1 MTDARDS
8 TTLILVRHGE
18 TGWNRIKRIQGQI
31 DIALSPRG
39 ERQAALLAGRID
51 AERVAARE
59 GARKGAAAAD
69 LPPALGR
76 IDAVVSSDLLRAMQ
90 TAAPI
95 ARAAGVD
102 VLADANLRE
111 RHYGVFQGHDAAQIQ
126 TRWPQAHARW
136 KTHDPDFA
144 PEGGESLRALYAR
157 VVGALGAIA
166 SRHPGRTVVC
176 VAHGGVLDCAYRFA
190 AALPLTE
197 PRACPLLNGSVNR
210 IVWQGAAGDA
220 GSARAQVLGWA
231 DTAHLAQLVETRDD
245 E

>member
-1 MTDARDS
+1 MTDTLER

-39 ERQAALLAGRID
+39 ERQAALLAARID
-51 AERVAARE
+51 AERAAVRE
-59 GARKGAAAAD
+59 PAAD
-69 LPPALGR
+69 DADGPSALGR

-111 RHYGVFQGHDAAQIQ
+111 RHYGVFQGHDAAQI
-126 TRWPQAHARW
+126 RAHWPQAYASW

-157 VVGALGAIA
+157 VVSALGAIA

-190 AALPLTE
+190 TSLPLTQ
-197 PRACPLLNGSVNR
+197 PRACLLLNGSVNR
-210 IVWQGAAGDA
+210 IVWQAAAGDA

-231 DTAHLAQLVETRDD
+231 DIAHLAQLVDTRDD